1 MSLSDRWNSILE
13 TLRAQGRHRVLKA
26 PAGIDFC
33 SNDYLGYSSGRLS
46 GNLSP
51 CPAQKQDAEQK
62 YSRSG
67 TASRL
72 LRGHHRLWD
81 EVESTLARWHGAEAA
96 LIFNSGYVANEGL
109 LSTLLEPGD
118 WVASDERNHAS
129 IIDGLRMA
137 KAERFIFRHQDLNQL
152 EDGLR
157 HRARICPSGRES
169 FVVTEA
175 LFGMEGD
182 LTPLSQMIELTD
194 RFGSHLIVD
203 EAHSTGCFGPRGAG
217 CVDEQGLRSHVLATV
232 HTGGKALGVPGAYI
246 CGPSKLRDLMT
257 NRCRHL
263 IFTTA
268 LPPVVAC
275 WWLDAIE
282 QVRADDEGRRLL
294 HDNAATFRQELA
306 RHGVRASGEH
316 YIAPL
321 ILGEDARTVQVAQWL
336 QEAGWDVRAIRPPT
350 VPHGTSRLRIS
361 VHADHSRE
369 TLAAL
374 AEALRS

>member
-13 TLRAQGRHRVLKA
+13 TLQAQGRYRALKA
-26 PAGIDFC
+26 PTGIDFC
-33 SNDYLGYSSGRLS
+33 SNDYLGYASSRLPS
-46 GNLSP
+46 SP
-51 CPAQKQDAEQK
+51 SPVLAQSRQEEKK
-62 YSRSG
+62 FPRSG

-81 EVESTLARWHGAEAA
+81 EVESTLARWHGAEAT

-109 LSTLLEPGD
+109 LSTVIEPGD

-137 KAERFIFRHQDLNQL
+137 KADRFIFRHRDLNQL

-157 HRARICPSGRES
+157 HWARTSPSGRES

-182 LTPLSQMIELTD
+182 LTPLSQMIELTH

-217 CVDEQGLRSHVLATV
+217 CVDEQGLRSRVLATL
-232 HTGGKALGVPGAYI
+232 HTGGKALGVAGAYI
-246 CGPSKLRDLMT
+246 CGPSKLRDLMI

-275 WWLDAIE
+275 WWLDAIG

-294 HDNAATFRQELA
+294 HNNAAFFRQELA

-321 ILGEDARTVQVAQWL
+321 ILGEDERTAQAAQRL
-336 QEAGWDVRAIRPPT
+336 QAAGWDVRAVRPPT
-350 VPHGTSRLRIS
+350 VPQDTSRLRIS

-369 TLAAL
+369 ALAAL
-374 AEALRS
+374 AEALRA